1 MIIFTV
7 IFIAGCNT
15 QSKETQ
21 EANPLM
27 EKYDSYIESFS
38 TTTTSEV
45 NSQIA
50 NENSFFLYT
59 GRRTCPHCQI
69 FAPKLYNI
77 GLLSK
82 HDNITINYLNSE
94 DPDDEGLDSFRETY
108 DIPYVPNFS
117 YFENGELI
125 DSMSITDNSTEE
137 DIDNFIMSMKQ

>member
-7 IFIAGCNT
+7 AFIAGCNT
-15 QSKETQ
+15 QSKGTQ
-21 EANPLM
+21 EPNPLM

-45 NSQIA
+45 NSQIT

-69 FAPKLYNI
+69 FAPKLYNVA
-77 GLLSK
+77 LKSK
-82 HDNITINYLNSE
+82 HNDITLNYLNSE
-94 DPDDEGLDSFRETY
+94 DPDDDGLDSFREAHN
-108 DIPYVPNFS
+108 IPYVPDLG